1 MVESRSTHREQGA
14 QAGEQSL
21 KEGGELLSPPLIST
35 ILWKMLGL
43 LLS

>member
-14 QAGEQSL
+14 QAEQSL